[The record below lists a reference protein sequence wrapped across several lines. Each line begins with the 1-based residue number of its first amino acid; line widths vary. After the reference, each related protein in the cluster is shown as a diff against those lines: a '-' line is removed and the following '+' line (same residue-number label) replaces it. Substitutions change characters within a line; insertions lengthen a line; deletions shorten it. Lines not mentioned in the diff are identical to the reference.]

1 MLGSWSKD
9 NTSKEQ
15 IKNIIDSN
23 SRDAQ
28 IVEKTPP
35 PSAAKNCTPTAVLIV
50 TR

>member
-1 MLGSWSKD
+1 MLGSWSKH

-23 SRDAQ
+23 SGDAQ
-28 IVEKTPP
+28 IVEETAPP
-35 PSAAKNCTPTAVLIV
+35 TAAKNCTQTAVLIV

>member
-15 IKNIIDSN
+15 IKNIIDGN

-28 IVEKTPP
+28 IVEETPP
-35 PSAAKNCTPTAVLIV
+35 PSAAKNCMQTADLIV

>member
-9 NTSKEQ
+9 NTLKEQ

-23 SRDAQ
+23 LRHAQ
-28 IVEKTPP
+28 MVEETPP
-35 PSAAKNCTPTAVLIV
+35 PSAAKNCTPTAVLIM